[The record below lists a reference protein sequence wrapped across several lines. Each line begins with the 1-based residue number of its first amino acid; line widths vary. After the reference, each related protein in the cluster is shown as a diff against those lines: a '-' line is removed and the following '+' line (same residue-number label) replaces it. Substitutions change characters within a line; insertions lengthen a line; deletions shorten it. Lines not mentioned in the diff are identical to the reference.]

1 MTIGVI
7 SDIHNNLPALDAM
20 LSRMEGCDAIFC
32 CGDIIGIGPHPEET
46 VQRIMRIPDLICVR
60 GNHDR
65 YLSEGLPATIPN
77 EEHMEEGEMGMHRWE
92 HARLSDASAAFLRSL
107 PCRTDAV
114 IGGVRIAM
122 MHYCMD
128 DTGKYVNFTPHP
140 SGDDLD
146 RIFADT
152 DADIIL
158 YGHDHA
164 PCVQRTAKA
173 LYINPGSL
181 GCPARDG
188 NIARGGVLHLDGGS
202 ARFEP
207 LRVVYDSSS
216 VVTDIR
222 LAAYP
227 SHAEVLKYFF
237 GIAQ

>member
-1 MTIGVI
+1 MKIGII
-7 SDIHNNLPALDAM
+7 SDVHNNLPALEAV
-20 LSRMEGCDAIFC
+20 LSHLADCDIILC
-32 CGDIIGIGPHPEET
+32 CGDVIGIGPHPEET
-46 VQRIMRIPDLICVR
+46 VQRLIQLPGLVAVC

-65 YLSEGLPATIPN
+65 YFTCGLPASIPN
-77 EEHMEEGEMGMHRWE
+77 EEHMDEGEMGMHRWE
-92 HARLSDASAAFLRSL
+92 HARISNASAAFLRGL
-107 PCRTDAV
+107 PLRADMTFD
-114 IGGVRIAM
+114 GVKVTM

-207 LRVVYDSSS
+207 LQVVYDSSS

-227 SHAEVLKYFF
+227 SQAEVLKYFF
-237 GIAQ
+237 GIEA